1 MTQNRFPLLYQVN
14 CRVWL
19 TELSQT
25 FERRAT
31 LDDIPEVAL
40 DHFADQGFDWIWLL
54 SIWQTGPVAQEI
66 SRAHSK
72 WRREFEETL
81 HDLDD
86 HDIAGSGFADPAG
99 VCHVHMQPAIRHFM
113 TVARDLRKKIKK
125 VPILP

>member
-1 MTQNRFPLLYQVN
+1 MTQNCFPLLYQVN

-19 TELSQT
+19 TELSRT
-25 FERRAT
+25 FARRAT

-81 HDLDD
+81 HDLHDD
-86 HDIAGSGFADPAG
+86 DIAGSGFAIQSYT
-99 VCHVHMQPAIRHFM
+99 VH
-113 TVARDLRKKIKK
+113 RDLGATRRS
-125 VPILP
+125 PACDSECTNGD